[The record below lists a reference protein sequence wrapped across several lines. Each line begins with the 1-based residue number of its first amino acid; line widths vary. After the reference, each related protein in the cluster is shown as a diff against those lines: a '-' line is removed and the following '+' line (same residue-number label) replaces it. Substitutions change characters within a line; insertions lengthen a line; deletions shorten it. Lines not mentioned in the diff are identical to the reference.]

1 MKLSDGLFRGTCA
14 EIGKTEYPEIEF
26 NDLIVDNAT
35 MQAVSKPQQFD
46 VLVVPNLYGSILS
59 NVGAGLVG
67 GPGVIPAA
75 NVGREFAVFEPG
87 CRHVGLDSIS
97 LLIFCAELLLVAGK
111 GQANPTGLILSA
123 CMMLR
128 HLGLDHYANRI
139 STATYNVLK
148 EGYWNITSR
157 LTLAKH

>member
-14 EIGKTEYPEIEF
+14 EIGKTEYPQIEF

-67 GPGVIPAA
+67 GPGIIPAA
-75 NVGREFAVFEPG
+75 NVGREIAVFEPG
-87 CRHVGLDSIS
+87 CRHVGLDSKIYLER
-97 LLIFCAELLLVAGK
+97 LLICSCWKGTSESYWTHFVCLHDASSSRIRLLC
-111 GQANPTGLILSA
+111 QQN
-123 CMMLR
+123 
-128 HLGLDHYANRI
+128 LDCY
-139 STATYNVLK
+139 L
-148 EGYWNITSR
+148 
-157 LTLAKH
+157 

>member
-14 EIGKTEYPEIEF
+14 EIGKNEYPNIEY

-46 VLVVPNLYGSILS
+46 VLVMPNLYGSILS
-59 NVGAGLVG
+59 NVGAALVG

-97 LLIFCAELLLVAGK
+97 LYSG
-111 GQANPTGLILSA
+111 GANNSRWQGTSQPDWIDFVCLYDASPSWVGSLCQSNF
-123 CMMLR
+123 
-128 HLGLDHYANRI
+128 NR
-139 STATYNVLK
+139 YL
-148 EGYWNITSR
+148 
-157 LTLAKH
+157 

>member
-14 EIGKTEYPEIEF
+14 EIGRTEYPQIEF

-35 MQAVSKPQQFD
+35 MQAVSRPQQFD

-87 CRHVGLDSIS
+87 CRHVGLDSRFPLS
-97 LLIFCAELLLVAGK
+97 FCVLVDG
-111 GQANPTGLILSA
+111 
-123 CMMLR
+123 C
-128 HLGLDHYANRI
+128 
-139 STATYNVLK
+139 
-148 EGYWNITSR
+148 
-157 LTLAKH
+157 

>member
-14 EIGKTEYPEIEF
+14 EIGKTEYPQIEF

-35 MQAVSKPQQFD
+35 MQAVSRPQQFD

-87 CRHVGLDSIS
+87 CRHVGLDSNIILCSILIDSCWQRTGESDRTNFVRLYDASPSWFGS
-97 LLIFCAELLLVAGK
+97 LCK
-111 GQANPTGLILSA
+111 
-123 CMMLR
+123 
-128 HLGLDHYANRI
+128 
-139 STATYNVLK
+139 
-148 EGYWNITSR
+148 
-157 LTLAKH
+157 

>member
-1 MKLSDGLFRGTCA
+1 VVEALKIVTRAKSERIARFAFDFAQKNNRKKVTCIHKANIMKLSDGLFRGTCA
-14 EIGKTEYPEIEF
+14 EIGKNEYPQIEF

-35 MQAVSKPQQFD
+35 MQAVSRPQQFD

-87 CRHVGLDSIS
+87 CRHVGLDSMS
-97 LLIFCAELLLVAGK
+97 F
-111 GQANPTGLILSA
+111 
-123 CMMLR
+123 
-128 HLGLDHYANRI
+128 
-139 STATYNVLK
+139 
-148 EGYWNITSR
+148 YWMY
-157 LTLAKH
+157 